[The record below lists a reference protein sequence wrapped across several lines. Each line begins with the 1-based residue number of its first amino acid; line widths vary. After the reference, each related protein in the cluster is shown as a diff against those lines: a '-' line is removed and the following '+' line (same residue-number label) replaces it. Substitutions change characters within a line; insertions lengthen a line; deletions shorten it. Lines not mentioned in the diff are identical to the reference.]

1 MYNKPIKIDSSILA
15 SRLKLCREARG
26 INKATMAHDLNITAS
41 SITYYESGAAVP
53 SADKLYA
60 IADYLNTSI
69 DYLVGRIDKSTE
81 SVRTEKDVAEFI
93 AMLADFEGINLT
105 RNFSTG
111 TPMLTFE
118 SDAIN
123 AFLENRIDIAE
134 LKKNASE
141 SDIPAKYF
149 NEMFKAK
156 CVNEMYHLRD
166 LNERHLQLKDGSTN
180 AAIRR
185 KRRLSEDNERAAAE
199 MFDPKADSDN

>member
-1 MYNKPIKIDSSILA
+1 MYNKPVKVDSSILA

-26 INKATMAHDLNITAS
+26 INKATVARDLNITAS
-41 SITYYESGAAVP
+41 SMTYYESGLAVP
-53 SADKLYA
+53 SVDKLYA

-93 AMLADFEGINLT
+93 AMLVDFEGINLT

-123 AFLENRIDIAE
+123 AFLENRIDIGE
-134 LKKNASE
+134 LKKDASE
-141 SDIPAKYF
+141 SAIPEKYF
-149 NEMFKAK
+149 NEMLF
-156 CVNEMYHLRD
+156 L
-166 LNERHLQLKDGSTN
+166 LL
-180 AAIRR
+180 
-185 KRRLSEDNERAAAE
+185 
-199 MFDPKADSDN
+199 ADRFGCAGQP

>member
-1 MYNKPIKIDSSILA
+1 MLSPASNTPKILFTQYRIKGVRRTADRCYTLCCA
-15 SRLKLCREARG
+15 SQSRRSTQGSLHTFLQSALKFER
-26 INKATMAHDLNITAS
+26 
-41 SITYYESGAAVP
+41 
-53 SADKLYA
+53 

-69 DYLVGRIDKSTE
+69 DYLVRRIDKSIE
-81 SVRTEKDVAEFI
+81 SIQTEKDVAELI
-93 AMLADFEGINLT
+93 ARLADFEGINLT

-134 LKKNASE
+134 LKKDASE
-141 SDIPAKYF
+141 SAIPEKYF
-149 NEMFKAK
+149 DEMFKAK
-156 CVNEMYHLRD
+156 CVNEMYYLRD

-185 KRRLSEDNERAAAE
+185 KRRLSEDNERAVAE